1 MWIFNWYR
9 FFTRKALARKSCCN
23 RNIEYSPLDKEL
35 KAQTSTAEKQYKK
48 LDKVFEFNKKKEKDL
63 KNCAKSDLVNNKD
76 FLFYKYHTTKEFV
89 KRSFNQYNLIEFKDT
104 LELFYYDTEEIKP
117 NNEDQEKDLEKRK
130 VVFKF
135 VTSKLYDK
143 LLNRYKTQYNKN
155 KLSEQDN
162 KKKIN
167 VLKRPENVTLDFAD
181 DDLPPILALEDDE
194 EVKWKP
200 EKTIAERIKLKPQKT
215 KITRIKLKILTPDN
229 LLYRLPILLAQIKAE
244 NNSNKLKNIIRQML
258 HLVSA

>member
-1 MWIFNWYR
+1 M
-9 FFTRKALARKSCCN
+9 
-23 RNIEYSPLDKEL
+23 
-35 KAQTSTAEKQYKK
+35 
-48 LDKVFEFNKKKEKDL
+48 
-63 KNCAKSDLVNNKD
+63 
-76 FLFYKYHTTKEFV
+76 
-89 KRSFNQYNLIEFKDT
+89 IEFKDT

-130 VVFKF
+130 VVIKI

-162 KKKIN
+162 KKEIN

-194 EVKWKP
+194 EVK
-200 EKTIAERIKLKPQKT
+200 
-215 KITRIKLKILTPDN
+215 
-229 LLYRLPILLAQIKAE
+229 
-244 NNSNKLKNIIRQML
+244 
-258 HLVSA
+258 